1 MRKPAKQY
9 TDNVSTAA
17 QGSPGTNT
25 GPQYRKEV
33 FKLIPHLEFLLAV
46 DPVSAQLVWDQKMVD
61 RGMTAAV
68 WAIPNTSLYII
79 DRQHDS
85 VFWCKEAIDTDNIF
99 SVSDGLAYAIKA
111 ANAYLVHF
119 GEMTHTFHYV
129 FVENPRKQIP
139 DIEILNHYYPFL
151 VDGFKLIKEE
161 YDYDELEEYYD
172 E

>member
-1 MRKPAKQY
+1 M
-9 TDNVSTAA
+9 T
-17 QGSPGTNT
+17 
-25 GPQYRKEV
+25 
-33 FKLIPHLEFLLAV
+33 PHLEFLLAV
-46 DPVSAQLVWDQKMVD
+46 DPVIARTVWNPEIAD

-68 WAIPNTSLYII
+68 WAVPCTSLYII
-79 DRQHDS
+79 DRKHDS
-85 VFWCKEAIDTDNIF
+85 VFWCKEAIDTDNVF
-99 SVSDGLAYAIKA
+99 SENDGLAFAIKA

-119 GEMTHTFHYV
+119 EEFTHSFHYV

-139 DIEILNHYYPFL
+139 DKEILKHYYPFL